1 MPSPKRRAKT
11 LRGPLTEPEIVELLI
26 GGPVPGQPSA
36 FASPSDFLRARS
48 RLAVEE
54 PEWDGVDRWQHE
66 KRATDARYL
75 RHMAAGHLPADPQ
88 RPAIVDTD
96 ACPLCHLATT
106 TLKGASA

>member
-54 PEWDGVDRWQHE
+54 PEWGPVERWQYE
-66 KRATDARYL
+66 RGAI
-75 RHMAAGHLPADPQ
+75 DPQ

>member
-48 RLAVEE
+48 RLAVEQ
-54 PEWDGVDRWQHE
+54 PEWSMVERWQHE
-66 KRATDARYL
+66 RAAIDARFR
-75 RHMAAGHLPADPQ
+75 RHMAAGHPPTDPELPAL
-88 RPAIVDTD
+88 VDTSN
-96 ACPLCHLATT
+96 CPLCNPAET
-106 TLKGASA
+106 TLKGASN

>member
-11 LRGPLTEPEIVELLI
+11 LRGPLTDTEIVELLV

-54 PEWDGVDRWQHE
+54 PEWSPVERWQHE
-66 KRATDARYL
+66 RGAVDARFR
-75 RHMAAGHLPADPQ
+75 RHIDGNHPLSDPE
-88 RPAIVDTD
+88 RPALVDTG
-96 ACPLCHLATT
+96 ACPLCNLAETT
-106 TLKGASA
+106 WKGASN